1 MGRLLALVEI
11 FGSGVFVVKVQSK
24 LGKIKAVLPAALCV
38 TAALAVLSLAAI
50 DPAFAQGGY
59 DGQKFGDICEKTFGY
74 LEGGFGAL
82 LAAVAGIGA
91 IVASAAGGFRVA
103 WALVVVSVGAFI
115 LREYITIFFTGGCSG
130 A

>member
-1 MGRLLALVEI
+1 MIGL
-11 FGSGVFVVKVQSK
+11 GVFVVKVQSK
-24 LGKIKAVLPAALCV
+24 LGKITKAILPAACV
-38 TAALAVLSLAAI
+38 IAALAVLSLAAA

-59 DGQKFGDICEKTFGY
+59 DGKKFGDICEKTFGY

-82 LAAVAGIGA
+82 LAAIAGIGA
-91 IVASAAGGFRVA
+91 IIASAAGGFRLA
-103 WALVVVSVGAFI
+103 WALVVVSVGSFI